1 MPKTPR
7 RCVTIN
13 LPIQSPLLAAATK
26 YATENDNLSLS
37 VAIRELGDKLVFSES
52 ELRVELERERER
64 HRGTTADMNGMTR
77 ALSHSRDVI
86 SAQQSVID
94 AQQTEIAALRAEL
107 ETLRAEKQADSARAR
122 AEAECHAAELAAL
135 RQRGIDKRITEI
147 ALELMTERVAQ
158 IRTRSVDTPD
168 EEV

>member
-13 LPIQSPLLAAATK
+13 LPVTSPLLAAATK

-37 VAIRELGDKLVFSES
+37 VAIREIGDKLVFNAA

-77 ALSHSRDVI
+77 ALAHERTVI
-86 SAQQSVID
+86 A
-94 AQQTEIAALRAEL
+94 AQQTELAALRAEL

-122 AEAECHAAELAAL
+122 AEAECHAVELAAL

-147 ALELMTERVAQ
+147 ALELMAERVAQ

>member
-52 ELRVELERERER
+52 ELRTELNRERER

-86 SAQQSVID
+86 SAQQGVID

-107 ETLRAEKQADSARAR
+107 DTLRAADTARAR
-122 AEAECHAAELAAL
+122 AEAECHAVELAAL
-135 RQRGIDKRITEI
+135 AQRSIDKRITEI
-147 ALELMTERVAQ
+147 ALELMAERVAQ

>member
-77 ALSHSRDVI
+77 ALSHGRDVI
-86 SAQQSVID
+86 AAQQHVID
-94 AQQTEIAALRAEL
+94 AQQTEIAAQQTEL
-107 ETLRAEKQADSARAR
+107 ATLRAAHSARAR
-122 AEAECHAAELAAL
+122 AEAECHAVELAAL
-135 RQRGIDKRITEI
+135 RQRGIDKRITEL
-147 ALELMTERVAQ
+147 ALEVLLDRVTD